1 MMQVILDT
9 NVIVSAIMGS
19 ENCRLIVDFIVRK
32 NAALCLSEEVLQEY
46 DKVINY
52 PRLKKIPNF
61 SVEASLVLLR
71 LSDFSIN
78 YKVTQKFN
86 FIRDLPDNRFLELAA
101 ASSAQYLIT
110 GNTND
115 FTFKS
120 FFETRIVSPAD
131 FCTEFNLKN

>member
-1 MMQVILDT
+1 
-9 NVIVSAIMGS
+9 MGS
-19 ENCRLIVDFIVRK
+19 KNCRLIVNFIVRGD
-32 NAALCLSEEVLQEY
+32 AALCLSEEVLQGY
-46 DKVINY
+46 DNVINY

-61 SVEASLVLLR
+61 SIEASLVLLC

-86 FIRDLPDNRFLELAA
+86 FIKDLPGNRFLELAA

-120 FFETRIVSPAD
+120 FFETTIISPSD